1 MLLESLCFQGIS
13 RASAVSWRQW
23 SPYTPAKLMK
33 YKRVGPTTGS
43 TLPGGS
49 DVGTLG
55 RLEQLAVRGGI
66 GVGLAI
72 NVFWVIVGHQVVD
85 VLVVGRVHVWVR
97 RWY

>member
-1 MLLESLCFQGIS
+1 
-13 RASAVSWRQW
+13 
-23 SPYTPAKLMK
+23 MK
-33 YKRVGPTTGS
+33 YKRSGPTTGS

-55 RLEQLAVRGGI
+55 RLEQLAVRGGV

-72 NVFWVIVGHQVVD
+72 NVFGVIIGHQVVD

-97 RWY
+97 RRYQVVPPDAGRCSSLEGNVTTTNMD

>member
-1 MLLESLCFQGIS
+1 
-13 RASAVSWRQW
+13 
-23 SPYTPAKLMK
+23 MK
-33 YKRVGPTTGS
+33 YKRFGPTTGS

-55 RLEQLAVRGGI
+55 RLEQLAVRGGV

-72 NVFWVIVGHQVVD
+72 NVFGVIIGHQVVD

-97 RWY
+97 RRYQVVPPDAGRYKS

>member
-1 MLLESLCFQGIS
+1 M
-13 RASAVSWRQW
+13 R
-23 SPYTPAKLMK
+23 YKL
-33 YKRVGPTTGS
+33 VGPTTGS

-55 RLEQLAVRGGI
+55 RLEQLAVRGGVS
-66 GVGLAI
+66 VGLAI

>member
-1 MLLESLCFQGIS
+1 
-13 RASAVSWRQW
+13 
-23 SPYTPAKLMK
+23 MK
-33 YKRVGPTTGS
+33 YKRVGPTTAS
-43 TLPGGS
+43 MLPGGS

-55 RLEQLAVRGGI
+55 RLEQLAVRGSVGI
-66 GVGLAI
+66 GLAI